1 MTPLVAKMM
10 MDPANNCLL
19 QLARLF
25 CSTVS
30 RHIYVL
36 LLRWMYIVSTRLEFR
51 EFSDEHKHSYVYLFI
66 SMLMICSPP
75 LIYLCLI
82 VHLSVLDMGMPIRGR
97 GERDIGGS
105 LCTCVIAFPLERVV
119 FLPTFLNQL

>member
-30 RHIYVL
+30 RHVYVL

-66 SMLMICSPP
+66 SILMICSPP

-82 VHLSVLDMGMPIRGR
+82 VISVSPRYGHAHT
-97 GERDIGGS
+97 GERERERESEGGGEGWR
-105 LCTCVIAFPLERVV
+105 ERRRRFVV
-119 FLPTFLNQL
+119 HL